1 MKVRSCILCVRE
13 GKREEGGDG
22 GEGRERWSVCGK
34 KHQSRASK
42 AVRDEVGP
50 HALNYNE
57 WYGSVLNFI
66 APLFQSLQSWTL
78 ESYI

>member
-1 MKVRSCILCVRE
+1 MGGKGGKGALCV
-13 GKREEGGDG
+13 
-22 GEGRERWSVCGK
+22 GK

-78 ESYI
+78 QSYI